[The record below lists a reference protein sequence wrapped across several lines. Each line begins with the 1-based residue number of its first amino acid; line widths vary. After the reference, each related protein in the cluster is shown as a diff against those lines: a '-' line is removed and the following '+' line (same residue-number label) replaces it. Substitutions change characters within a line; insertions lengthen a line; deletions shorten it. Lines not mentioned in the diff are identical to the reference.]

1 MPLVADNIV
10 CCACYQKQAEN
21 GSLASCRS
29 NCGRKTK
36 LTPRHLRLIEI
47 AVRRSPT
54 KSSRKLKMELQNTG
68 VAIGDST
75 LRRYLK
81 KMGLV
86 SHFAARKPLLTR
98 RHRALRLAFAK
109 KYVNKGHDFW
119 DKVLFT
125 DETRIAIR
133 NDCSKIRL
141 CRRTGERLHF
151 VTPTVKH
158 PPAVMLWGSFAA
170 SGMGRIRFLEKNET
184 CNTTWYL
191 KVLNQQVR
199 WSASS
204 LFSGSFYLQDDG
216 APCHRSKAVK
226 SFVQQQGWK
235 TLDWPP
241 QSPDLNP
248 IENLWALLKKKVWNQ
263 NFNSTVELKARIISV
278 WNHGVDKELL
288 QKLAFSMPDRLRA
301 VVKARGG
308 PTRY

>member
-1 MPLVADNIV
+1 M
-10 CCACYQKQAEN
+10 
-21 GSLASCRS
+21 
-29 NCGRKTK
+29 
-36 LTPRHLRLIEI
+36 
-47 AVRRSPT
+47 
-54 KSSRKLKMELQNTG
+54 
-68 VAIGDST
+68 
-75 LRRYLK
+75 
-81 KMGLV
+81 
-86 SHFAARKPLLTR
+86 
-98 RHRALRLAFAK
+98 
-109 KYVNKGHDFW
+109 
-119 DKVLFT
+119 
-125 DETRIAIR
+125 IR
-133 NDCSKIRL
+133 NDCSKMRL
-141 CRRTGERLHF
+141 RRRTGERLHF
-151 VTPTVKH
+151 VTPTVTH
-158 PPAVMLWGSFAA
+158 PPAVMLWASFTA
-170 SGMGRIRFLEKNET
+170 SGVGRIRFPEKNEA

-248 IENLWALLKKKVWNQ
+248 IENLWALLKKKVWNH